1 MIFRQAITNLQST
14 YVSYFEKILP
24 KNLPDSTLVHAVKE
38 TVIKT
43 VHPEIRQQWLV
54 LEKEQM
60 SKWNLEKLPVL
71 VVIVNLVQ
79 AFLSGFV
86 WKNM

>member
-1 MIFRQAITNLQST
+1 M
-14 YVSYFEKILP
+14 P
-24 KNLPDSTLVHAVKE
+24 KNLPDSTLVHAVKV
-38 TVIKT
+38 TVIKI

-60 SKWNLEKLPVL
+60 NKWNLEKLPVL